1 MTGDLIRIVAAF
13 IGVIG
18 FSIFFNL
25 KKERLLYAAVLGTF
39 TGTIYIFG
47 EKMFPENVF
56 LYNMIPAL
64 IGTFL
69 SELSARWKKAPAVI
83 FILPSIIILIP
94 GGSFYYTMS
103 YLVNGN
109 KELFQAW
116 GSRTILAALGIAV
129 GIIVASFIF
138 YEVIHLIQDG
148 KERNEK
154 KKQSIRI

>member
-1 MTGDLIRIVAAF
+1 MTIDIIRIIAAF
-13 IGVIG
+13 TGVIG

-25 KKERLLYAAVLGTF
+25 KKERLLYAAVLGTLS
-39 TGTIYIFG
+39 GTIYIFC
-47 EKMFPENVF
+47 EQWFPENVF
-56 LYNMIPAL
+56 LSNLIPSF
-64 IGTFL
+64 IGTLL

-109 KELFQAW
+109 QALFQEW

-129 GIIVASFIF
+129 GIIVASFLF
-138 YEVIHLIQDG
+138 YEVLNLVQGIQ
-148 KERNEK
+148 KRK
-154 KKQSIRI
+154 KY

>member
-1 MTGDLIRIVAAF
+1 
-13 IGVIG
+13 
-18 FSIFFNL
+18 
-25 KKERLLYAAVLGTF
+25 
-39 TGTIYIFG
+39 
-47 EKMFPENVF
+47 MFPENVF

-109 KELFQAW
+109 QELFRAW

-138 YEVIHLIQDG
+138 YEVIHLVQAG